1 MSFNSKNRYHPEG
14 KKTYFINGQKFYNS
28 KGQRDG
34 KQKAID
40 YCLANFLNSN
50 DIITFDSDLECNRYI
65 YLKELENA
73 SKIKNLGVH
82 YLLKV
87 QDEFINAN
95 GDFIPAIT
103 YNADFI
109 YQDCETGKR
118 VVEDVKG
125 ASLFEDSRFLIEKQ
139 LFDFNF
145 KDKGLYIKVIL
156 WRNKEWIEWKIGD
169 KKKPSKLIKKQ
180 REQIKALQ
188 KEQQEKEIL
197 NNKIERYKKRY
208 NELLLKQK
216 LNSNERKRMFELEA
230 FLTLQ
235 GVLINGKWD

>member
-1 MSFNSKNRYHPEG
+1 MSYNSKNRYHPEG
-14 KKTYFINGQKFYNS
+14 KKTYFIDGQKFYNS

-34 KQKAID
+34 KEKAIK

-73 SKIKNLGVH
+73 CKIKNLGVH

-125 ASLFEDSRFLIEKQ
+125 ASLFEDTRFLIEKQ
-139 LFDFNF
+139 LFDHNF
-145 KDKGLYIKVIL
+145 KDKGLYIKVVL
-156 WRNKEWIEWKIGD
+156 WRDKEWIEWKIGD
-169 KKKPSKLIKKQ
+169 KKKPGKLIKKQ
-180 REQIKALQ
+180 REELKKLKAEKHQREVEERKKERLKKRYDELLEKSKRTKREEARLLEIKAL
-188 KEQQEKEIL
+188 L
-197 NNKIERYKKRY
+197 
-208 NELLLKQK
+208 
-216 LNSNERKRMFELEA
+216 S
-230 FLTLQ
+230 
-235 GVLINGKWD
+235 

>member
-1 MSFNSKNRYHPEG
+1 MASNFNRYHPEG
-14 KKTYFINGQKFYNS
+14 KKTYFIDGHKFYNS
-28 KGQRDG
+28 PHKRDG
-34 KQKAID
+34 KEKAIK
-40 YCLANFLNSN
+40 YCLDNFLNSS
-50 DIITFDSDLECNRYI
+50 DILTFDSDLECNRYI
-65 YLKELENA
+65 YLKELENNG
-73 SKIKNLGVH
+73 KIKNLAFH

-87 QDEFINAN
+87 QDEFINSN
-95 GDFIPAIT
+95 GDLIPAIT

-139 LFDFNF
+139 LFDYNF

-188 KEQQEKEIL
+188 KEQHEKEIL

-216 LNSNERKRMFELEA
+216 LNSNERKRMIELEA
-230 FLTLQ
+230 FLISQ

>member
-14 KKTYFINGQKFYNS
+14 KKTYFIDGQKFYNS

-34 KQKAID
+34 KEKAIK
-40 YCLANFLNSN
+40 YCLANFLNAN

-73 SKIKNLGVH
+73 CKIKNLGVH

-139 LFDFNF
+139 LFDHNF
-145 KDKGLYIKVIL
+145 KDKGLYIKVVL

-180 REQIKALQ
+180 REELKKLKAEKHQREVEERKKERLKKRYDELLEKPKRTKREEARLLEIKAL
-188 KEQQEKEIL
+188 L
-197 NNKIERYKKRY
+197 
-208 NELLLKQK
+208 
-216 LNSNERKRMFELEA
+216 S
-230 FLTLQ
+230 
-235 GVLINGKWD
+235 

>member
-28 KGQRDG
+28 KGERDG

-65 YLKELENA
+65 YLKGLENA

-109 YQDCETGKR
+109 YQDVETGKR

-125 ASLFEDSRFLIEKQ
+125 ASLFEDTRFLIEKQ
-139 LFDFNF
+139 LFDHNF
-145 KDKGLYIKVIL
+145 KEKDLYIKVVL
-156 WRNKEWIEWKIGD
+156 WRDKKWVEWKIGD
-169 KKKPSKLIKKQ
+169 KKKPSKLIEKQ
-180 REQIKALQ
+180 REELRKL
-188 KEQQEKEIL
+188 KDEKHHREVEER
-197 NNKIERYKKRY
+197 KIERLRDRY
-208 NELLLKQK
+208 NKLLSINKLTKAQRDRKEYIENYFITNNLK
-216 LNSNERKRMFELEA
+216 LN
-230 FLTLQ
+230 
-235 GVLINGKWD
+235 

>member
-14 KKTYFINGQKFYNS
+14 KKTYFIDGQKFYNS
-28 KGQRDG
+28 KGERDG
-34 KQKAID
+34 KQKAIN

-50 DIITFDSDLECNRYI
+50 DIITFDSDLECSRYI
-65 YLKELENA
+65 YLKGLENA

-139 LFDFNF
+139 LFDHNF
-145 KDKGLYIKVIL
+145 KEKDLYIKVVL
-156 WRNKEWIEWKIGD
+156 WRDKKWVEWKIGD

-180 REQIKALQ
+180 REELKKLKA
-188 KEQQEKEIL
+188 EKHQSEVEER
-197 NNKIERYKKRY
+197 KKQREIERMKVLQSKPKLTKVEQNRLKFLEEKYK
-208 NELLLKQK
+208 
-216 LNSNERKRMFELEA
+216 
-230 FLTLQ
+230 
-235 GVLINGKWD
+235 I

>member
-14 KKTYFINGQKFYNS
+14 KKTYFIDGQKFYNS
-28 KGQRDG
+28 KGERDG
-34 KQKAID
+34 KQKAIK
-40 YCLANFLNSN
+40 YCLDNMLDTNA
-50 DIITFDSDLECNRYI
+50 IIIFDSDLECNRYI

-125 ASLFEDSRFLIEKQ
+125 ASLFEDTRFLIEKQ
-139 LFDFNF
+139 LFDHNF
-145 KDKGLYIKVIL
+145 KEKDLYIKVVL
-156 WRNKEWIEWKIGD
+156 WRDKDWVEWKIGD

-180 REQIKALQ
+180 REELKKLKAEKHQ
-188 KEQQEKEIL
+188 REVEERKKERL
-197 NNKIERYKKRY
+197 KKRY
-208 NELLLKQK
+208 DELLEKPKRTKKEEARLLEIK
-216 LNSNERKRMFELEA
+216 LLLSK
-230 FLTLQ
+230 
-235 GVLINGKWD
+235 

>member
-1 MSFNSKNRYHPEG
+1 MAFNRINRYHPEG

-28 KGQRDG
+28 KGERDG
-34 KQKAID
+34 KEKAIK
-40 YCLANFLNSN
+40 YCLDNMLDTNA
-50 DIITFDSDLECNRYI
+50 IIVFDSDLECNRYI

-118 VVEDVKG
+118 IVEDVKG
-125 ASLFEDSRFLIEKQ
+125 ASLFEDTRFLIEKQ
-139 LFDFNF
+139 LFDHNF
-145 KDKGLYIKVIL
+145 KEKDLYIKVVL
-156 WRNKEWIEWKIGD
+156 WRDKEWIEWKIGD
-169 KKKPSKLIKKQ
+169 KKKPGKLIKKQ
-180 REQIKALQ
+180 REELKKLKAEKHQ
-188 KEQQEKEIL
+188 REVEERKKERL
-197 NNKIERYKKRY
+197 KKRY
-208 NELLLKQK
+208 DELLEKPKRTKKEEARLLEIK
-216 LNSNERKRMFELEA
+216 LLLSK
-230 FLTLQ
+230 
-235 GVLINGKWD
+235 

>member
-1 MSFNSKNRYHPEG
+1 MAFNRINRYHPEG
-14 KKTYFINGQKFYNS
+14 KKTYYINGQKFYNS
-28 KGQRDG
+28 KGERDG
-34 KQKAID
+34 KEKAIK
-40 YCLANFLNSN
+40 YCLDNFLNSA
-50 DIITFDSDLECNRYI
+50 DIITFDSDLECSRYI

-109 YQDCETGKR
+109 YQDVETGKR

-125 ASLFEDSRFLIEKQ
+125 ASLFEDTRFLIEKQ
-139 LFDFNF
+139 LFDHNF
-145 KDKGLYIKVIL
+145 KDKGLYIKVVL
-156 WRNKEWIEWKIGD
+156 WRDKQWIEWKIGD

-180 REQIKALQ
+180 REELKKLKAEKHQREVEERKKERLKKRYDELLEKPKRTKREEARLLEIKAL
-188 KEQQEKEIL
+188 L
-197 NNKIERYKKRY
+197 
-208 NELLLKQK
+208 
-216 LNSNERKRMFELEA
+216 S
-230 FLTLQ
+230 
-235 GVLINGKWD
+235 

>member
-1 MSFNSKNRYHPEG
+1 MAFNRINRYHPEG
-14 KKTYFINGQKFYNS
+14 KKTYFIDGQKFYNS
-28 KGQRDG
+28 NGERDG
-34 KQKAID
+34 KEKAIK
-40 YCLANFLNSN
+40 YCLDNMLDTNA
-50 DIITFDSDLECNRYI
+50 IIVFDSDLECNRYI

-118 VVEDVKG
+118 IVEDVKG
-125 ASLFEDSRFLIEKQ
+125 ASLFEDTRFLIEKQ
-139 LFDFNF
+139 LFDHNF
-145 KDKGLYIKVIL
+145 KEKDLYIKVVL
-156 WRNKEWIEWKIGD
+156 WRDKERIERKIGD

-180 REQIKALQ
+180 REELKKLKAEKHQ
-188 KEQQEKEIL
+188 REVEERKKERL
-197 NNKIERYKKRY
+197 KKRY
-208 NELLLKQK
+208 DELLEKSKRTKKEEARLLEIK
-216 LNSNERKRMFELEA
+216 LLLSK
-230 FLTLQ
+230 
-235 GVLINGKWD
+235 

>member
-1 MSFNSKNRYHPEG
+1 MAFNRINRYHPEG
-14 KKTYFINGQKFYNS
+14 KKTYYINGQKFYNS
-28 KGQRDG
+28 KGERDG
-34 KQKAID
+34 KEKAIK

-50 DIITFDSDLECNRYI
+50 DIITFDSDLECSRYI

-95 GDFIPAIT
+95 GDFVPAIT

-125 ASLFEDSRFLIEKQ
+125 ASLFEDTRFLIEKQ
-139 LFDFNF
+139 LFDHNF
-145 KDKGLYIKVIL
+145 KDKGLYIKVVL
-156 WRNKEWIEWKIGD
+156 WRDKQWIEWKIGD

-180 REQIKALQ
+180 REELKKLKAEKHQREVEERKKERLKKRYDELLEKPKRTKREEARLLEIKAL
-188 KEQQEKEIL
+188 L
-197 NNKIERYKKRY
+197 
-208 NELLLKQK
+208 
-216 LNSNERKRMFELEA
+216 S
-230 FLTLQ
+230 
-235 GVLINGKWD
+235 

>member
-28 KGQRDG
+28 KGERDG

-65 YLKELENA
+65 YLKGLENA

-109 YQDCETGKR
+109 YQDVETGKR

-125 ASLFEDSRFLIEKQ
+125 ASLFEDTRFLIEKQ
-139 LFDFNF
+139 LFDHNF
-145 KDKGLYIKVIL
+145 KEKDLYIKVVL
-156 WRNKEWIEWKIGD
+156 WRDKEWVEWKIGD
-169 KKKPSKLIKKQ
+169 KKKPSKLIEKQ
-180 REQIKALQ
+180 REELRKL
-188 KEQQEKEIL
+188 KDEKHHREVEER
-197 NNKIERYKKRY
+197 KIERLRDRY
-208 NELLLKQK
+208 NKLLSINKLTKAQRDRKEYIENYFITNNLK
-216 LNSNERKRMFELEA
+216 LN
-230 FLTLQ
+230 
-235 GVLINGKWD
+235 

>member
-1 MSFNSKNRYHPEG
+1 MAFNNSGRYHPEG
-14 KKTYFINGQKFYNS
+14 KKTYFIDGQKFYNS

-50 DIITFDSDLECNRYI
+50 DIIAFDSDLECNRYI

-109 YQDCETGKR
+109 YQDVETGKR

-139 LFDFNF
+139 LFDHNF
-145 KDKGLYIKVIL
+145 LDKGLYIKVAL
-156 WRNKEWIEWKIGD
+156 WRDKNWVEWKIGD

-180 REQIKALQ
+180 REELKKLKA
-188 KEQQEKEIL
+188 EKHQREAEER
-197 NNKIERYKKRY
+197 KKQREIERMKVLQSKPKLTKVEQNRLKFLEEKYK
-208 NELLLKQK
+208 
-216 LNSNERKRMFELEA
+216 
-230 FLTLQ
+230 
-235 GVLINGKWD
+235 I

>member
-188 KEQQEKEIL
+188 KEQHEKEIL

>member
-34 KQKAID
+34 KDKAIK

-73 SKIKNLGVH
+73 CKIKKLGVH

-95 GDFIPAIT
+95 GDFVPAIT

-125 ASLFEDSRFLIEKQ
+125 ASLFEDTRFLIEKQ
-139 LFDFNF
+139 LFDHNF
-145 KDKGLYIKVIL
+145 KDKGLYIKVVL
-156 WRNKEWIEWKIGD
+156 WRDKEWIEWKIGD

-180 REQIKALQ
+180 REELKKLKAEKHQREVEERKKERLKKRYDELLEKSKRTKREEARLLEIKAL
-188 KEQQEKEIL
+188 L
-197 NNKIERYKKRY
+197 
-208 NELLLKQK
+208 
-216 LNSNERKRMFELEA
+216 S
-230 FLTLQ
+230 
-235 GVLINGKWD
+235 

>member
-14 KKTYFINGQKFYNS
+14 KKTYYINGQKFYNS
-28 KGQRDG
+28 KGERDG
-34 KQKAID
+34 KEKAIK
-40 YCLANFLNSN
+40 YCLDNFLNSA

-125 ASLFEDSRFLIEKQ
+125 ASLFEDTRFLIEKQ
-139 LFDFNF
+139 LFDHNF
-145 KDKGLYIKVIL
+145 KEKDLYIKVVL
-156 WRNKEWIEWKIGD
+156 WRDKKWIEWKIGD

-188 KEQQEKEIL
+188 KEQHEKEIL

>member
-1 MSFNSKNRYHPEG
+1 MAFNRINRYHPEG
-14 KKTYFINGQKFYNS
+14 KKTYYINGQKFYNS
-28 KGQRDG
+28 KGERDG
-34 KQKAID
+34 KEKAIK
-40 YCLANFLNSN
+40 YCLDNFLNSA
-50 DIITFDSDLECNRYI
+50 DIITFDSDLECSRYI

-109 YQDCETGKR
+109 YQDVETGKR

-125 ASLFEDSRFLIEKQ
+125 ASLFEDTRFLIEKQ

-188 KEQQEKEIL
+188 KEQHEKEIL

>member
-14 KKTYFINGQKFYNS
+14 KKTYFIDGQKFYNS

-34 KQKAID
+34 KEKAIK

-65 YLKELENA
+65 YLKQLENA

-125 ASLFEDSRFLIEKQ
+125 ASLFEDTRFLIEKQ
-139 LFDFNF
+139 LFDHNF
-145 KDKGLYIKVIL
+145 KDKGLYIKVVL
-156 WRNKEWIEWKIGD
+156 WRDKEWIEWKIGD
-169 KKKPSKLIKKQ
+169 KKKPGKLIKKQ
-180 REQIKALQ
+180 REELKKLKAEKHQREVEERKKERLKKRYDELLEKPKRTKREEARLLEIKAL
-188 KEQQEKEIL
+188 L
-197 NNKIERYKKRY
+197 
-208 NELLLKQK
+208 
-216 LNSNERKRMFELEA
+216 S
-230 FLTLQ
+230 
-235 GVLINGKWD
+235 

>member
-28 KGQRDG
+28 KGERDG

-65 YLKELENA
+65 YLKGLENA

-109 YQDCETGKR
+109 YQDVETGKR

-125 ASLFEDSRFLIEKQ
+125 ASLFEDTRFLIEKQ
-139 LFDFNF
+139 LFDHNF
-145 KDKGLYIKVIL
+145 LDKGLYIKVVL
-156 WRNKEWIEWKIGD
+156 YRNKEWVERKIGD

-180 REQIKALQ
+180 REELKKLKA
-188 KEQQEKEIL
+188 EKHQREAEER
-197 NNKIERYKKRY
+197 KKQREIERMKVLQSKPKLTKVEQNRLKFLEEKYK
-208 NELLLKQK
+208 
-216 LNSNERKRMFELEA
+216 
-230 FLTLQ
+230 
-235 GVLINGKWD
+235 I

>member
-14 KKTYFINGQKFYNS
+14 KKTYFIDGQKFYNS
-28 KGQRDG
+28 KGQKDG

-73 SKIKNLGVH
+73 CKIKNLGVH

-95 GDFIPAIT
+95 GDFVPAIT

-125 ASLFEDSRFLIEKQ
+125 ASLFEDTRFLIEKQ
-139 LFDFNF
+139 LFDHNF
-145 KDKGLYIKVIL
+145 KDKGLYIKVVL
-156 WRNKEWIEWKIGD
+156 WRDKEWIEWKIGD

-180 REQIKALQ
+180 REELKKLKAEKHQREVEERKKERLKKRYDELLEKPKRTKREEARLLEIKAL
-188 KEQQEKEIL
+188 L
-197 NNKIERYKKRY
+197 
-208 NELLLKQK
+208 
-216 LNSNERKRMFELEA
+216 S
-230 FLTLQ
+230 
-235 GVLINGKWD
+235 

>member
-28 KGQRDG
+28 KGERDG

-65 YLKELENA
+65 YLKGLENA

-87 QDEFINAN
+87 QNEFINAN
-95 GDFIPAIT
+95 GDYIPAIT

-109 YQDCETGKR
+109 YQDVETGKR

-125 ASLFEDSRFLIEKQ
+125 ASLFEDTRFLIEKQ
-139 LFDFNF
+139 LFDHNF
-145 KDKGLYIKVIL
+145 KEKDLYIKVVL
-156 WRNKEWIEWKIGD
+156 WRDKERVERKIGD

-180 REQIKALQ
+180 REEIKKLKA
-188 KEQQEKEIL
+188 EKHKREAEER
-197 NNKIERYKKRY
+197 KKQREIERMKVLQSKPKLTKVEQNRLKFLEEKYK
-208 NELLLKQK
+208 
-216 LNSNERKRMFELEA
+216 
-230 FLTLQ
+230 
-235 GVLINGKWD
+235 V

>member
-1 MSFNSKNRYHPEG
+1 MAFNRINRYHPEG

-65 YLKELENA
+65 YLKGLENA

-125 ASLFEDSRFLIEKQ
+125 ASLFEDTRFLIEKQ
-139 LFDFNF
+139 LFDHNF
-145 KDKGLYIKVIL
+145 KDKGLYIKVVL
-156 WRNKEWIEWKIGD
+156 WRDKEWIEWKIGD
-169 KKKPSKLIKKQ
+169 KKKPGKLIKKQ
-180 REQIKALQ
+180 REELKKLKAEKHQ
-188 KEQQEKEIL
+188 REVEERKKERL
-197 NNKIERYKKRY
+197 KKRY
-208 NELLLKQK
+208 DELLEKPKRTKREEARLLEIK
-216 LNSNERKRMFELEA
+216 LLLSK
-230 FLTLQ
+230 
-235 GVLINGKWD
+235 

>member
-1 MSFNSKNRYHPEG
+1 MSFNSKSRYHPEG
-14 KKTYFINGQKFYNS
+14 KKTYYINGQKFYNS
-28 KGQRDG
+28 KGERDG

-109 YQDCETGKR
+109 YLDCETGKR

-139 LFDFNF
+139 LFDHNF
-145 KDKGLYIKVIL
+145 KEKGLYIKVVL
-156 WRNKEWIEWKIGD
+156 YRNKEWVEWKIGD

-180 REQIKALQ
+180 REELKKLKA
-188 KEQQEKEIL
+188 EKHQREAEER
-197 NNKIERYKKRY
+197 KKQREIERMKVLQSKPKLTKVEQNRLKFLEEKYK
-208 NELLLKQK
+208 
-216 LNSNERKRMFELEA
+216 
-230 FLTLQ
+230 
-235 GVLINGKWD
+235 I

>member
-28 KGQRDG
+28 KGERDG

-65 YLKELENA
+65 YLKGLENA

-109 YQDCETGKR
+109 YQDVETGKR

-125 ASLFEDSRFLIEKQ
+125 ASLFEDTRFLIEKQ
-139 LFDFNF
+139 LFDHNF
-145 KDKGLYIKVIL
+145 KEKDLYIKVVL
-156 WRNKEWIEWKIGD
+156 WRDKEWVEWKIGG

-180 REQIKALQ
+180 REELKKL
-188 KEQQEKEIL
+188 KDEKRQREVEER
-197 NNKIERYKKRY
+197 KIERLRDRY
-208 NELLLKQK
+208 NKLLSIDKLTKAQRERKEYIENYFITNNLK
-216 LNSNERKRMFELEA
+216 LN
-230 FLTLQ
+230 
-235 GVLINGKWD
+235 

>member
-28 KGQRDG
+28 KGERDG

-65 YLKELENA
+65 YLKGLENA

-103 YNADFI
+103 YNADFV
-109 YQDCETGKR
+109 YYDCENERR

-139 LFDFNF
+139 LFDHNF
-145 KDKGLYIKVIL
+145 LDKGLYIKVVL
-156 WRNKEWIEWKIGD
+156 WRDKEWVEWKIGD
-169 KKKPSKLIKKQ
+169 RKKPSKLIKKQ
-180 REQIKALQ
+180 REELKKLKA
-188 KEQQEKEIL
+188 EKYQREVEER
-197 NNKIERYKKRY
+197 KIERLRDRY
-208 NELLLKQK
+208 NKLLSINKLTKAQRERKEYIENYFITNNLK
-216 LNSNERKRMFELEA
+216 LN
-230 FLTLQ
+230 
-235 GVLINGKWD
+235 

>member
-1 MSFNSKNRYHPEG
+1 MAFNRINRYHPEG

-28 KGQRDG
+28 KGERDG
-34 KQKAID
+34 KEKAIK

-109 YQDCETGKR
+109 YFDNESNKR

-125 ASLFEDSRFLIEKQ
+125 ASLFEDTRFLIEKQ
-139 LFDFNF
+139 LFDHNF
-145 KDKGLYIKVIL
+145 KEKDLYIKVVL
-156 WRNKEWIEWKIGD
+156 WRDKEWVEWKIGD

-180 REQIKALQ
+180 REELKKLKAEKHQ
-188 KEQQEKEIL
+188 REVEERKKERL
-197 NNKIERYKKRY
+197 KKRY
-208 NELLLKQK
+208 DELLEKSKRTKKEEARLLEIK
-216 LNSNERKRMFELEA
+216 LLLSK
-230 FLTLQ
+230 
-235 GVLINGKWD
+235 

>member
-28 KGQRDG
+28 KGERDG

-109 YQDCETGKR
+109 YLDCETGKR

-139 LFDFNF
+139 LFDHNF
-145 KDKGLYIKVIL
+145 KEKGLYIKVVL
-156 WRNKEWIEWKIGD
+156 YRNKEWVEWKIGD

-180 REQIKALQ
+180 REELKKLKA
-188 KEQQEKEIL
+188 EKHQREAEER
-197 NNKIERYKKRY
+197 KKQREIERMKVLQSKPKLTKVEQNRLKFLEEKYK
-208 NELLLKQK
+208 
-216 LNSNERKRMFELEA
+216 
-230 FLTLQ
+230 
-235 GVLINGKWD
+235 I

>member
-235 GVLINGKWD
+235 GVLINGK

>member
-28 KGQRDG
+28 KGERDG

-109 YQDCETGKR
+109 YQDVETGKR

-125 ASLFEDSRFLIEKQ
+125 ASLFEDTRFLIEKQ
-139 LFDFNF
+139 LFDHNF
-145 KDKGLYIKVIL
+145 KEKDLY
-156 WRNKEWIEWKIGD
+156 
-169 KKKPSKLIKKQ
+169 
-180 REQIKALQ
+180 
-188 KEQQEKEIL
+188 
-197 NNKIERYKKRY
+197 
-208 NELLLKQK
+208 
-216 LNSNERKRMFELEA
+216 F
-230 FLTLQ
+230 
-235 GVLINGKWD
+235 

>member
-1 MSFNSKNRYHPEG
+1 MAFNRINRYHPEG

-28 KGQRDG
+28 KGERDG
-34 KQKAID
+34 KEKAIK
-40 YCLANFLNSN
+40 YCLDNMLDTNA
-50 DIITFDSDLECNRYI
+50 IIVFDSDLECNRYI

-109 YQDCETGKR
+109 YQDVETGKR

-125 ASLFEDSRFLIEKQ
+125 ASLFEDTRFLIEKQ
-139 LFDFNF
+139 LFDHNF
-145 KDKGLYIKVIL
+145 KEKDLYIKVVL
-156 WRNKEWIEWKIGD
+156 WRDKEWIERKIGD

-180 REQIKALQ
+180 REELKKLKAEKHQ
-188 KEQQEKEIL
+188 REVEERKKERL
-197 NNKIERYKKRY
+197 KKRY
-208 NELLLKQK
+208 DELLEKPKRTKKEEARLLEIK
-216 LNSNERKRMFELEA
+216 LLLSK
-230 FLTLQ
+230 
-235 GVLINGKWD
+235 